1 MNKKIFISTG
11 EVSGDL
17 HGGLLSKALFDEA
30 RKLSINLEIYGL
42 GGEKMKNQGVQIFQ
56 DTTSI
61 SAIGIWEALP
71 LIIPM
76 MRIQKKFYQSIKKY
90 RPNCLILIDYMGPNI
105 KIGMKLKKSRS
116 NIPIYY
122 YIAPQEWAWRVGNN
136 STTNLINFSDKIFA
150 IFKQEASFYKRRGGN
165 VFWVGH
171 PMIDLTKKLPSKKD
185 SRTIL
190 KLRASQNILLLMP
203 ASRPQEL
210 RYILP
215 TYLKTAKKLQLR
227 YPSLVIYIPSCRKVF
242 DKKFREGLEKYK
254 IKGTVISQKD
264 DSELMPY
271 VYSLTKLA
279 LCKSGTVNMEL
290 ALYGIPQIVGY
301 RVSRVTAFIAKKI
314 LNFKVKFISPVNL
327 LLKKS
332 VVPEFVQKNF
342 NENKIFYKACRLL
355 DLSSEKA
362 RIKKGYTLLKKELGE
377 EGVVKRAAKEIINSI
392 I

>member
-1 MNKKIFISTG
+1 MKKKIFISTG

-17 HGGLLSKALFDEA
+17 HGSLLSKALFDQA
-30 RKLSINLEIYGL
+30 KKYSINLEIYGL
-42 GGEKMKNQGVQIFQ
+42 GGEKMKNEGVQIFQ

-76 MRIQKKFYQSIKKY
+76 MKIQKKFYKSLKMYQ
-90 RPNCLILIDYMGPNI
+90 PNCLILIDYMGPNI
-105 KIGMKLKKSRS
+105 KIGNKLNRS
-116 NIPIYY
+116 KNDIPIYY

-150 IFKQEASFYKRRGGN
+150 IFKQEANFYKKRGGN
-165 VFWVGH
+165 VFWIGH
-171 PMIDLTKKLPSKKD
+171 PMIDLTKKLPLKKD

-190 KLRASQNILLLMP
+190 RLSTNQNILLLMP
-203 ASRPQEL
+203 ASRSQEL

-215 TYLKTAKKLQLR
+215 TLLKTAKKLQLK
-227 YPSLVIYIPSCRKVF
+227 YPSLVVYIPSCKRVF
-242 DKKFREGLEKYK
+242 DEKFRMGLEKYK
-254 IKGTVISQKD
+254 IKGKVISLQNN
-264 DSELMPY
+264 SELMPFIF
-271 VYSLTKLA
+271 SLTKLA

-301 RVSRVTAFIAKKI
+301 KVSRVTAFIAKKI
-314 LNFKVKFISPVNL
+314 LNFKVRFISPVNL
-327 LLKKS
+327 LVKRL
-332 VVPEFVQKNF
+332 VIPEFVQKNF

-355 DLSSEKA
+355 DLKSEKA
-362 RIKKGYTLLKKELGE
+362 KINKGYALLKKELGD
-377 EGVVKRAAKEIINSI
+377 EGVVERAAKEIINSI

>member
-76 MRIQKKFYQSIKKY
+76 MKVQKKLFKFIKND

-105 KIGMKLKKSRS
+105 RIGTKLKRSKS

-150 IFKQEASFYKRRGGN
+150 IFKQEANFYKRRGGN
-165 VFWVGH
+165 VLWVGH
-171 PMIDLTKKLPSKKD
+171 PMLDLTKKLPSKKD
-185 SRTIL
+185 SRLYL
-190 KLRASQNILLLMP
+190 KLRSNQNILLLMP

-210 RYILP
+210 KYILP
-215 TYLKTAKKLQLR
+215 TYLKTARKLQLR
-227 YPSLVIYIPSCRKVF
+227 YPSLVVYIPSCRRVF
-242 DKKFREGLEKYK
+242 EKRFRKGLEKYG
-254 IKGTVISQKD
+254 IKGKVISQQD

-290 ALYGIPQIVGY
+290 ALHGIPQIVGY
-301 RVSRVTAFIAKKI
+301 KVSRVTAFIAKKI
-314 LNFKVKFISPVNL
+314 LNFKVRFISPVNL
-327 LLKKS
+327 LVKKS
-332 VVPEFVQKNF
+332 IIPEFVQNNF
-342 NENKIFYKACRLL
+342 NEKKIFYRACRLL
-355 DLSSEKA
+355 ELTSEKSK
-362 RIKKGYTLLKKELGE
+362 IKKGYTLLKKELGKK
-377 EGVVKRAAKEIINSI
+377 GVVERAAKEIINSI

>member
-1 MNKKIFISTG
+1 MKKKIFISTG

-17 HGGLLSKALFDEA
+17 HGSLLSKALFDEA
-30 RKLSINLEIYGL
+30 RKHSIKLEIYGL
-42 GGEKMKNQGVQIFQ
+42 GGDKMKREGVQIFQ

-76 MRIQKKFYQSIKKY
+76 MKVQRNFYKCIKKY
-90 RPNCLILIDYMGPNI
+90 QPNCLILIDYMGPNI
-105 KIGMKLKKSRS
+105 KIGTKLKSSRN

-136 STTNLINFSDKIFA
+136 STTNLITFSDKIFA
-150 IFKQEASFYKRRGGN
+150 IFKQEANFYKRRGGN
-165 VFWVGH
+165 VFWIGH
-171 PMIDLTKKLPSKKD
+171 PMIDLTKKLPSKKN
-185 SRTIL
+185 SRIIL
-190 KLRASQNILLLMP
+190 KLRSNQNILLLMP

-215 TYLKTAKKLQLR
+215 TFLKTAKKLQLR
-227 YPSLVIYIPSCRKVF
+227 YPRLIIYIPSCRKAF
-242 DKKFREGLEKYK
+242 DEKFRKGLEKYE
-254 IKGTVISQKD
+254 IKGKVISQND

-271 VYSLTKLA
+271 IYSLTKLA

-314 LNFKVKFISPVNL
+314 LNFKVRFISPVNL

-332 VVPEFVQKNF
+332 VIPEFVQKNF
-342 NENKIFYKACRLL
+342 NEKKIFYKACRLI
-355 DLSSEKA
+355 DLASEKVKIN
-362 RIKKGYTLLKKELGE
+362 RGYMLLKKELGE
-377 EGVVKRAAKEIINSI
+377 EGVVDRAAKEIINSI
-392 I
+392 N

>member
-17 HGGLLSKALFDEA
+17 HGGLLTKALFEEA
-30 RKLSINLEIYGL
+30 RKHSICLEIYGL
-42 GGEKMKNQGVQIFQ
+42 GGDKMRYEGVQIIQ

-71 LIIPM
+71 LIFPM
-76 MRIQKKFYQSIKKY
+76 IKVQKKFYKNIKRH

-105 KIGMKLKKSRS
+105 KIGQKLKRSRI

-150 IFKQEASFYKRRGGN
+150 IFKQEANFYKRRGGN

-171 PMIDLTKKLPSKKD
+171 PMIDMTKKLPSKKD
-185 SRTIL
+185 SRAFL
-190 KLRASQNILLLMP
+190 KLRSNQNVLLLMP

-210 RYILP
+210 KYILP
-215 TYLKTAKKLQLR
+215 TFLKSAKKLQLR
-227 YPSLVIYIPSCRKVF
+227 YPSLVVYIPSCRQVF
-242 DKKFREGLEKYK
+242 DKRFKESLEKYE
-254 IKGTVISQKD
+254 IKGRVISQQNY
-264 DSELMPY
+264 SELMPY
-271 VYSLTKLA
+271 IYSLTKLA

-327 LLKKS
+327 LVKKS
-332 VVPEFVQKNF
+332 IIPEFVQKNF
-342 NENKIFYKACRLL
+342 NEKKIFYKACRVLEL
-355 DLSSEKA
+355 TSEKTK
-362 RIKKGYTLLKKELGE
+362 IKKGYALLKKELGD
-377 EGVVKRAAKEIINSI
+377 EGVVERAAKEIINSI

>member
-17 HGGLLSKALFDEA
+17 HGSLLSKALFDEA
-30 RKLSINLEIYGL
+30 QKNSIDLEICGL
-42 GGEKMKNQGVQIFQ
+42 GGERMKKEGVKILQ

-71 LIIPM
+71 LILPTIK
-76 MRIQKKFYQSIKKY
+76 IQKKLYKLLKNY
-90 RPNCLILIDYMGPNI
+90 PPNCLILIDYMGPNI
-105 KIGMKLKKSRS
+105 KIGAKLKSSKSK
-116 NIPIYY
+116 IPIYY
-122 YIAPQEWAWRVGNN
+122 YIAPQEWAWRVGN
-136 STTNLINFSDKIFA
+136 SRTTDLINFSDKIFA
-150 IFKQEASFYKRRGGN
+150 IFKQEANFYQKRGGN
-165 VFWVGH
+165 VLWVGH
-171 PMIDLTKKLPSKKD
+171 PMIDLTKKLPFKKD

-190 KLRASQNILLLMP
+190 KLRANQHILLIMP

-215 TYLKTAKKLQLR
+215 VFMKTAKRLQQK
-227 YPSLVIYIPSCRKVF
+227 YPNLIVYIPSCRKVF
-242 DKKFREGLEKYK
+242 DERFKKALRKYE
-254 IKGTVISQKD
+254 IIGEIISQEDIKK
-264 DSELMPY
+264 LKPY
-271 VYSLTKLA
+271 IYSLTQLA

-327 LLKKS
+327 LLKKLII
-332 VVPEFVQKNF
+332 PEFVQKNF
-342 NENKIFYKACRLL
+342 DDYKIFCKACKLL
-355 DLSSEKA
+355 DRESEKTK
-362 RIKKGYTLLKKELGE
+362 IKKGYSLLKKELGE
-377 EGVVKRAAKEIINSI
+377 VGVLERAAKEIINSI